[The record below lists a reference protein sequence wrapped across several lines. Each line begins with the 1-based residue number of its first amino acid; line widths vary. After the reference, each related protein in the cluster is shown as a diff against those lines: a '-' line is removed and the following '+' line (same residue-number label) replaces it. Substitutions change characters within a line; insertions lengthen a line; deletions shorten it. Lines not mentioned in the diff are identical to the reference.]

1 MGRHK
6 LDLPKIWEE
15 RKGEALEIIKEG
27 GTIEDVCKYLRCSSS
42 PFYVFLKDNK
52 DAMAE
57 IEQARSVPLRQVR
70 NALYRNCLGFT
81 VTDTKETIITTAN
94 GPQTKTETI
103 TRTIPPNQ
111 RAIEVFLRNHTDG
124 FRDNDK
130 FTQDVKEKELKL
142 KEEKMNSSEEW

>member
-1 MGRHK
+1 MPRAKKDIQK
-6 LDLPKIWEE
+6 LWTE
-15 RKGEALEIIKEG
+15 RKEEALEIIKAG
-27 GTIEDVCKYLRCSSS
+27 GTIEDVCKLLRCSHT
-42 PFYVFLKDNK
+42 PFYDFVRANS

-57 IEQARSVPLRQVR
+57 IEQARAVPLKQVR
-70 NALYRNCLGFT
+70 NALYRNCIGFT
-81 VTDTKETIITTAN
+81 VTDIKETITETAD
-94 GPQTKTETI
+94 GDIKKTEKI

-142 KEEKMNSSEEW
+142 KEEKQNGAEDW